1 MKFFILAIS
10 TVAFFTS
17 VSAQST
23 ADSDSRTLRKLLR
36 QNQFTGKVEDTL
48 SKRMGR
54 PIDQKKAELGK
65 LIFFDKGV
73 GLHKSNSCA
82 GCHSPTNGW
91 GDTQSIA
98 IGIQNNDVVGLGRE
112 GPRNQRRTPTIANTA
127 FFPVL
132 MWNGRFSSA
141 SGDPFN
147 NSKGYVFP
155 PPEGEG
161 LFFPKDPR
169 FNHLLVAQAH
179 IPFTELPEMA
189 GFTGAVESGAFD
201 NCTVILPKNIP
212 FRANIKSN
220 SARGLM
226 PAREKLLESGDSP
239 NYCQFDDA
247 QGSKLPVRFP
257 DTGVLNSPIRHEVL
271 RQMNLMA
278 GYRSL
283 FAALYPEVEKGNAIE
298 FWMIGQALAEFQIQE
313 TYAKAPIDKFAAG
326 DDHALSAKAMRGAVT
341 FFGKAQCVSCHSV
354 KGPSNEM
361 FSDFKM
367 HNAGIPQ
374 IAPQFGK
381 VNGKTTGNV
390 AFRNLDGSMSTNGK
404 LDLGQFE
411 FLDKQPETKFKF
423 RTSPLRNVS
432 LQPAFFHNGA
442 FTKLSDAVKY
452 HLDTLNL
459 AKTYDP
465 AAAGLPSDLQ
475 KALPDP
481 TDTVL
486 KTLAPQLAKPIKLT
500 ETEVADLVTFL
511 AEGLL
516 DPRAKPEALMGKIPT
531 SLPSGAKL
539 PIFKP

>member
-1 MKFFILAIS
+1 MKFVTV
-10 TVAFFTS
+10 TVAAVAFLTPAFALTPDD
-17 VSAQST
+17 A
-23 ADSDSRTLRKLLR
+23 DSRTLRKLLS
-36 QNQFTGKVEDTL
+36 QHQFTGKVEDTL
-48 SKRMGR
+48 TKRMGR
-54 PIDQKKAELGK
+54 PIDDKKAELGK

-98 IGIQNNDVVGLGRE
+98 IGIQNNDIVGSGRE

-141 SGDPFN
+141 SGNPFD

-161 LFFPKDPR
+161 LFFAKDPR

-189 GFTGAVESGAFD
+189 GFTGAVASGAFD

-220 SARGLM
+220 SARAFM
-226 PAREKLLESGDSP
+226 PVRARLLASGDSP
-239 NYCQFDDA
+239 DYCQFDDG

-271 RQMNLMA
+271 RQMNLME

-283 FAALYPEVEKGNAIE
+283 FAALYPQVEKGNAIE

-326 DDHALSAKAMRGAVT
+326 DKQALSPAAKRGAIT
-341 FFGKAQCVSCHSV
+341 FFGKAQCVACHSV
-354 KGPSNEM
+354 KGQSNEM

-367 HNAGIPQ
+367 HNAGVPQ

-381 VNGKTTGNV
+381 TNGKTTGNV
-390 AFRNLDGSMSTNGK
+390 AFRNLDGSISTNGK

-411 FLDKQPETKFKF
+411 FLDQQPETKFKF

-442 FTKLSDAVKY
+442 FTKLADAVKY

-465 AAAGLPSDLQ
+465 TAVGVASDLR

-481 TDTVL
+481 TDAVL
-486 KTLAPQLAKPIKLT
+486 KTLAPQLVKAVKLT
-500 ETEVADLVTFL
+500 EAEVADLVTFL

-516 DPRAKPEALMGKIPT
+516 DPRARPDVLMGKIPT